1 MTREDALAYEESL
14 HRRYFDPFDRLLE
27 KKAHYY
33 LQKADAGNEIKPLL
47 NEIEVLERFREYAV
61 ILETLLQ
68 EAIDGQHLLANKI
81 LHLKEWGDTNQ
92 WLLGRALFCAEHY
105 QKSLQRLQEQCQ
117 HQP

>member
-14 HRRYFDPFDRLLE
+14 HRRYFEPFDRLLE
-27 KKAHYY
+27 KKALYY

-68 EAIDGQHLLANKI
+68 EAIDGQHRLGIQIAYFQ
-81 LHLKEWGDTNQ
+81 HLFRSSTHAA
-92 WLLGRALFCAEHY
+92 WLEIQRL
-105 QKSLQRLQEQCQ
+105 KRLQEQCQ